1 MIFYKKYVIIYI
13 ESKNDIKLRKGLISM
28 AEAILGALF
37 LIFFGTWIILGIRSL
52 IWLIVD
58 AIAQI
63 F

>member
-1 MIFYKKYVIIYI
+1 
-13 ESKNDIKLRKGLISM
+13 M

-37 LIFFGTWIILGIRSL
+37 LIFFGAWIILGIRSL
-52 IWLIVD
+52 FWLIAD

>member
-1 MIFYKKYVIIYI
+1 
-13 ESKNDIKLRKGLISM
+13 M

-37 LIFFGTWIILGIRSL
+37 LIFFGAWIIIGIKSL

-63 F
+63 